1 MYKGR
6 NLKLSKWRTQ
16 KTKHEYLRYDD
27 NGRII
32 EKGEYGEIWHY
43 RNVSRGTDGSMS
55 IVSGH
60 WRNYKKLDKVYYY
73 EYDTAGQKTGE
84 TLWKFNNNKKD
95 YLIHKTLY
103 EYGSKGKLLKE
114 TEWDRDNKITRLRD
128 YANLNE
134 SQVSKD
140 SVFKFSYKDIVRV
153 DGQSIDTAVYDSLG
167 RPLNIIHYYKG
178 KFLYRQAF
186 IYDKWGGITTELR
199 YDGKPDSLWSLT
211 EWQYNIYKQPVRKF
225 WKAVGSTTETRDVYI
240 YNRHRLLV
248 KVLHYHGEKLR
259 SFSRYKYK
267 LR

>member
-73 EYDTAGQKTGE
+73 EYDTSGQKTGE

-199 YDGKPDSLWSLT
+199 YDGKPDSLWSIT

-225 WKAVGSTTETRDVYI
+225 WKAVGSTTETRDVYV
-240 YNRHRLLV
+240 YNRRRLLV